1 AEGVGSRAGGRV
13 VGKAPAMEAKRGR
26 RVMSGLQENCQ
37 GMISSSWARTA
48 SFKKRARVVSPMHS
62 MASCRSFPE
71 RFLQGR
77 TFVGHEDREQAGRLG
92 IAGIARHEVRRAW
105 RLVPG

>member
-1 AEGVGSRAGGRV
+1 
-13 VGKAPAMEAKRGR
+13 
-26 RVMSGLQENCQ
+26 MSGLQEKFQ
-37 GMISSSWARTA
+37 GMTSSSWARTA
-48 SFKKRARVVSPMHS
+48 SFKKRAQVVSPMHS

-105 RLVPG
+105 RLVPGLADLVGDGGLTFEMASHLALEPA